1 MYSHDTFISHRGNSV
16 VCCWYYCVCR
26 LSIFVC
32 FTWNMGHIM
41 WTLHKHHF
49 KLSIVDNPGN
59 NFSAPSPVA
68 DASSVYRPCPWP
80 WPTFRSAPPP
90 SSVDL
95 DLRVVR
101 CSLIHGRRSAPS
113 IVDASW
119 TSDDRR
125 LRSGGPARSGRYPAA
140 YDPGVWAARW
150 GSGGEAAGAG
160 PVGGLIVTLGAKL
173 NVRKSQPDL
182 STTTTKNP
190 RIQKLVHIVKK
201 VTI

>member
-1 MYSHDTFISHRGNSV
+1 MTHLFRIVERASFVVGITGFFNATELHVSRG
-16 VCCWYYCVCR
+16 
-26 LSIFVC
+26 
-32 FTWNMGHIM
+32 TWGHIM
-41 WTLHKHHF
+41 WTVHMQ
-49 KLSIVDNPGN
+49 LSCVVDCRQSKKQLLRAVARGRRFIGLQAMPLTLTLTLTL
-59 NFSAPSPVA
+59 FRSALPPLMPLTFA
-68 DASSVYRPCPWP
+68 P
-80 WPTFRSAPPP
+80 FRSAPPP

-150 GSGGEAAGAG
+150 G
-160 PVGGLIVTLGAKL
+160 
-173 NVRKSQPDL
+173 
-182 STTTTKNP
+182 
-190 RIQKLVHIVKK
+190 
-201 VTI
+201 